1 MYEYYRKTRRWI
13 IAIYAIIIAAIC
25 LGILIGP
32 RLKIIDDNPS
42 PSAPTENA
50 QGTEPAE
57 NAPGAEPAPGAPS
70 ESAPGGEYIA
80 SPAPAEGE
88 TKRYVYQNLEIELT
102 NVLYDR
108 TETMLDDGGGEW
120 RYVVISCRPGAA
132 LTVVNADM
140 SDPAYAE
147 DGLAHPQWAILV
159 DPADPSKSIRLTD
172 GMEPVEITPEMR
184 GVYNLE
190 SSLYVFRFE
199 LSEGEG

>member
-1 MYEYYRKTRRWI
+1 VYEYSSKTRRWI

-32 RLKIIDDNPS
+32 RLKIIDDTPS
-42 PSAPTENA
+42 PS
-50 QGTEPAE
+50 
-57 NAPGAEPAPGAPS
+57 APS
-70 ESAPGGEYIA
+70 ESAPGAEPTPSAPDESAPCGDYIA

-108 TETMLDDGGGEW
+108 TETMLDNGGGEW

-132 LTVVNADM
+132 LTVVRADM

>member
-32 RLKIIDDNPS
+32 RLKIIDDTPS
-42 PSAPTENA
+42 PS
-50 QGTEPAE
+50 
-57 NAPGAEPAPGAPS
+57 APS
-70 ESAPGGEYIA
+70 ESAPGAEPTPSAPDESAPGGDYIA

-108 TETMLDDGGGEW
+108 TETMLDNGGGEW

>member
-32 RLKIIDDNPS
+32 RLKIIDDTPS
-42 PSAPTENA
+42 PS
-50 QGTEPAE
+50 
-57 NAPGAEPAPGAPS
+57 APS
-70 ESAPGGEYIA
+70 ESAPGAEPTPSAPDESAPGGDYIA

-108 TETMLDDGGGEW
+108 TETMLDNGGGEW

-132 LTVVNADM
+132 LTVVRADM